1 MQTASELKGRGSE
14 PPEAE
19 ILPNVELTEDLMF
32 ALLKSEFAF
41 QRGDWQSAYVAT
53 VGAAQQTR
61 DPRLARRAAEMAIA
75 AKQSETALSA
85 VRLWRSLAPQAEE
98 ATQYYLSLIVF
109 SDNVAE
115 ARPLLEE
122 RLREARPQTRG
133 LLMLQI
139 QRLLARA
146 KDKQAAFT
154 LLEEVL
160 ARYQGAPEAH
170 LALAQAA
177 HGRGDDERAQREA
190 RLALNAKPNSDLA
203 ALTLAQVTPNGTA
216 AAKVLADFLAANPSA
231 REVRLAYARMLVEQR
246 QYMLAHDE
254 FARLLK
260 EQPQD
265 LTSLFALGALSAQTK
280 QFAAAEK
287 HLTTYLDLLEKNPD
301 QERDPA
307 QAQLLLAQIAEERSD
322 PIAAMQWLAQ
332 VEPGDAYVGA
342 QIQRARIMA
351 KRGALN
357 EARHVLQ
364 TLKLDGERDQVQAI
378 LTEAQLLKEFNH
390 LPEALTVL
398 GTGLRRFPNNADLLY
413 DYAMAAEKN
422 NELEAMEKALRRIME
437 LAPQNQHAYNAL
449 GYSLAER
456 NIRLAEAKELIEKA
470 LQLAPEDPF
479 IIDSMGWVLYR
490 LGRLKE
496 AETMLRRAYA
506 IRPDAE
512 IAAHLG
518 EVLWVSG
525 QKGAA
530 QKFWRDAKEKD
541 PKNDT
546 LNSTLAR
553 LNVSL

>member
-1 MQTASELKGRGSE
+1 MQTASEMKGRGSE
-14 PPEAE
+14 RPEAE
-19 ILPNVELTEDLMF
+19 LLPNVELTEGLMF

-53 VGAAQQTR
+53 VAAAQQTR
-61 DPRLARRAAEMAIA
+61 DPRLARRATEMAIA
-75 AKQSETALSA
+75 AKQSEPALSA

-146 KDKQAAFT
+146 KDKEAAFT
-154 LLEEVL
+154 LLEQVL
-160 ARYQGAPEAH
+160 SLYQSVPEAH

-190 RLALNAKPNSDLA
+190 KLALNAKPNSDLA

-216 AAKVLADFLAANPSA
+216 AAKVLSDFLATNPSA

-246 QYMLAHDE
+246 QYTLAHDE

-265 LTSLFALGALSAQTK
+265 LTSLFALGALSAQTG

-322 PIAAMQWLAQ
+322 HKSAMKWLAQ
-332 VEPGDAYVGA
+332 VEPGEAYVGA

-351 KRGALN
+351 KRGGLDD
-357 EARHVLQ
+357 ARHLLQ
-364 TLKLDGERDQVQAI
+364 TLELNGERDQVQAI
-378 LTEAQLLKEFNH
+378 LTEAQLLREFNH

-398 GTGLRRFPNNADLLY
+398 GTGLRRFPNNTDLLY

-422 NELEAMEKALRRIME
+422 NELEAMEKALRMIME

-525 QKGAA
+525 QKDAA

-541 PKNDT
+541 PKNNT